1 MHVDGDVKIGVST
14 SSAGAKIIGNKAV
27 HIAENTF
34 TSILTVSM
42 ANHTSCYVKIFV
54 AGDWS
59 SHSGVAFLGEY
70 FLQNGAGSYNEPGMI
85 IREVDNTKTDS
96 IVSKIVDPSGTSG
109 DRDFVIQI
117 KADDTIGSNAFSA
130 KITYE
135 VMGQFNSV
143 T

>member
-1 MHVDGDVKIGVST
+1 M
-14 SSAGAKIIGNKAV
+14 
-27 HIAENTF
+27 
-34 TSILTVSM
+34 
-42 ANHTSCYVKIFV
+42 
-54 AGDWS
+54 
-59 SHSGVAFLGEY
+59 AFLGEY
-70 FLQNGAGSYNEPGMI
+70 FLQNGAGGYSEPGMI

-109 DRDFVIQI
+109 ARDFVIQF
-117 KADDTIGSNAFSA
+117 KADDTIGSNGVTA